1 MSIELVDIPTAV
13 ADYLNSQVTTTVS
26 PVSSGGSI
34 EDGDIGTFSVTVKN
48 AAAPDGVR
56 LVNVRY
62 HVIVSPPSV
71 AKLSAT
77 TGPSSL
83 APQRP
88 KDDPNAAVLVAGDL
102 VEDYFIFPAGILTES
117 SLDPG
122 ETAKFELLEVKGL
135 KKGTA
140 TIKCHI
146 HAEIDQASL
155 FPTGENSPNGTH
167 DFSVT

>member
-1 MSIELVDIPTAV
+1 MPIDLTDIPTAV
-13 ADYLNSQVTTTVS
+13 ADYLDNQVTTTVS
-26 PVSSGGSI
+26 AVSSGGSI
-34 EDGDIGTFSVTVKN
+34 EDGEIGQFSITVTN

-71 AKLSAT
+71 AKLSAN
-77 TGPSSL
+77 GGVL

-88 KDDPNAAVLVAGDL
+88 KNDPNVDPLGNGDL
-102 VEDYFIFPAGILTES
+102 VEEYFIFPNDGFLEQGQ
-117 SLDPG
+117 LDPG
-122 ETAKFELLEVKGL
+122 ETATFENLEVKGL

-146 HAEIDQASL
+146 HADIDQNSL

-167 DFSVT
+167 DFKVT